1 MSENPLEFGMVCV
14 VAKLTLCYVF
24 QRVLFFLS
32 CTKIPHTKKLPAGSF
47 GYGKKES
54 DIDAVVLRQRAEA
67 ALEALTDGLEF
78 PLAVVAVDFAE
89 DHRGFN

>member
-32 CTKIPHTKKLPAGSF
+32 CTKIGWWPEKYADSYKAIVNV
-47 GYGKKES
+47 GKSQIKGFE
-54 DIDAVVLRQRAEA
+54 VVEQYL
-67 ALEALTDGLEF
+67 
-78 PLAVVAVDFAE
+78 
-89 DHRGFN
+89 